1 MATRSKSPVERSAC
15 LRSSAPAFDVIM
27 KTVISTKGQLVLPAE
42 LRQRDGVVPGQEFD
56 IERLGTGVC
65 RLARRGEPDNGG
77 LVDLLLSCPEKDWFV
92 PIVSESTAT
101 LGNPGF
107 GGQ

>member
-1 MATRSKSPVERSAC
+1 M
-15 LRSSAPAFDVIM
+15 
-27 KTVISTKGQLVLPAE
+27 LPAE

-56 IERLGTGVC
+56 IERLGPGVY
-65 RLARRGEPDNGG
+65 RLARRGEPDNSG
-77 LVDLLLSCPEKDWFV
+77 LVDWLLACPEKDWFLQV
-92 PIVSESTAT
+92 TSESTAD

>member
-1 MATRSKSPVERSAC
+1 MYRGKTSI
-15 LRSSAPAFDVIM
+15 LHLM
-27 KTVISTKGQLVLPAE
+27 KTVIYTKGQLVLPAE

-56 IERLGTGVC
+56 IERLGPGVY
-65 RLARRGEPDNGG
+65 RLARRGEPDNSG

-92 PIVSESTAT
+92 PVVSESTGDLKT
-101 LGNPGF
+101 PGF

>member
-1 MATRSKSPVERSAC
+1 
-15 LRSSAPAFDVIM
+15 M

-42 LRQRDGVVPGQEFD
+42 LRQRDGVAPGQEFD
-56 IERLGTGVC
+56 VERLDPGVY
-65 RLARRGEPDNGG
+65 RLARRGEPENSG

-92 PIVSESTAT
+92 PVASESTAD
-101 LGNPGF
+101 LENPGI